1 MLFPIFG
8 KTNCMKN
15 IITVLF
21 ILFAVSFQAQ
31 NLEKLS
37 KEINE
42 EGIALY
48 RSEMASWY
56 GTDVFK
62 ANYEQME
69 NVGGYFSYI
78 DDSVPKCI
86 FFSKESKVIGTI
98 AFPTNYNPQNAKLD
112 LKERNF
118 TPTEAEYFTIRQ
130 NALARIKTDTIFKS
144 YKNTNFNIVPLIK
157 KNVKKVYVLTGP
169 SVDNV
174 VIFGNDYLI
183 TFNNKNEVKNVEK
196 LHNSMIAQNINDE
209 KIGKTI
215 SGVHSHVIENWQTI
229 TATDIC
235 TLMLYQN
242 LTDWGSYITI
252 SKKFTSIW
260 NSNNNIVIMKTE
272 DYKKMAENILERNKN
287 KADSKENAEDAN

>member
-1 MLFPIFG
+1 
-8 KTNCMKN
+8 MKN
-15 IITVLF
+15 IIAVLF
-21 ILFAVSFQAQ
+21 ILFAASFQAQ

-62 ANYEQME
+62 ANYKQME

-78 DDSVPKCI
+78 DESVPKCI
-86 FFSKESKVIGTI
+86 FFSKENKVLATI

-112 LKERNF
+112 LKERDF
-118 TPTEAEYFTIRQ
+118 TSTEIEYFTIRE
-130 NALARIKTDTIFKS
+130 NALARIKTDTLFKS
-144 YKNTNFNIVPLIK
+144 YKNTSFNIVPLIK

-169 SVDNV
+169 SVNNV

-209 KIGKTI
+209 KVGKTI

-229 TATDIC
+229 TPTDIC

-287 KADSKENAEDAN
+287 NPKEKEE

>member
-1 MLFPIFG
+1 
-8 KTNCMKN
+8 MKN
-15 IITVLF
+15 IIAVLF
-21 ILFAVSFQAQ
+21 ILFAASFQAQ

-37 KEINE
+37 KEIND

-48 RSEMASWY
+48 HSEMASWY

-78 DDSVPKCI
+78 DESVPKCV
-86 FFSKESKVIGTI
+86 FFSKENKVLATI

-112 LKERNF
+112 LKERDF
-118 TPTEAEYFTIRQ
+118 TSTEIEYFTIRE
-130 NALARIKTDTIFKS
+130 NALARIKTDTLFKS
-144 YKNTNFNIVPLIK
+144 YKNTSFNIVPLIK

-169 SVDNV
+169 SVNNV

-196 LHNSMIAQNINDE
+196 LHNSMIAQNIHDE
-209 KIGKTI
+209 KVGKTI

-229 TATDIC
+229 TPTDIC

-287 KADSKENAEDAN
+287 NPKEKEE

>member
-1 MLFPIFG
+1 
-8 KTNCMKN
+8 MKN
-15 IITVLF
+15 IIAVLF
-21 ILFAVSFQAQ
+21 ILLAVSFQAQ

-56 GTDVFK
+56 GTDVFR

-78 DDSVPKCI
+78 DESVPKCI
-86 FFSKESKVIGTI
+86 FFSKENKVIGTI

-112 LKERNF
+112 LKERDF
-118 TPTEAEYFTIRQ
+118 TPTETEYFTIRQ

-144 YKNTNFNIVPLIK
+144 YKNTSFNIVPLIK
-157 KNVKKVYVLTGP
+157 KNIKKVYVLTGP

-215 SGVHSHVIENWQTI
+215 SGIHSHVIENWQAI
-229 TATDIC
+229 TPTDIC

-272 DYKKMAENILERNKN
+272 DYKKMTENILEKN
-287 KADSKENAEDAN
+287 KGKTDSKENAEHAN

>member
-1 MLFPIFG
+1 MLFPIFE
-8 KTNCMKN
+8 KTNRMKN
-15 IITVLF
+15 IIAILF
-21 ILFAVSFQAQ
+21 ILLAVSFQAQ
-31 NLEKLS
+31 NLAKLS
-37 KEINE
+37 REINE

-56 GTDVFK
+56 GTDVFR
-62 ANYEQME
+62 ANYKQME

-86 FFSKESKVIGTI
+86 FFSKENKVIGTI

-112 LKERNF
+112 LKERDF
-118 TPTEAEYFTIRQ
+118 TPTETEYFTIRQ

-144 YKNTNFNIVPLIK
+144 YKNTSFNIVPLIK

-229 TATDIC
+229 TPTDIC

-260 NSNNNIVIMKTE
+260 NSNNNTVIMKTE
-272 DYKKMAENILERNKN
+272 DYKKMTENILERNSDKT
-287 KADSKENAEDAN
+287 DSKENAEDAN

>member
-8 KTNCMKN
+8 KTNRMKN
-15 IITVLF
+15 IIAILF
-21 ILFAVSFQAQ
+21 ILLAVSFQAQ
-31 NLEKLS
+31 NLAKLS
-37 KEINE
+37 REINE

-56 GTDVFK
+56 GTDVFR
-62 ANYEQME
+62 ANYKQME

-86 FFSKESKVIGTI
+86 FFSRENKIIGTI
-98 AFPTNYNPQNAKLD
+98 DFPTNYNPQNAKLD
-112 LKERNF
+112 LKERDF
-118 TPTEAEYFTIRQ
+118 TPTETEYFTIRQ

-144 YKNTNFNIVPLIK
+144 YKNTSFNIVPLIK

-215 SGVHSHVIENWQTI
+215 SGVHSHVIENWQMI
-229 TATDIC
+229 TPTDIC

-242 LTDWGSYITI
+242 LTDWRSYITI

-272 DYKKMAENILERNKN
+272 DYKKMAENILERNSDKT
-287 KADSKENAEDAN
+287 DSKENAEDAN

>member
-1 MLFPIFG
+1 
-8 KTNCMKN
+8 MKN
-15 IITVLF
+15 IIAVLF
-21 ILFAVSFQAQ
+21 ILFAASFQAQ

-78 DDSVPKCI
+78 DESVPKCI
-86 FFSKESKVIGTI
+86 FFSKENKVLATI

-112 LKERNF
+112 LKERDF
-118 TPTEAEYFTIRQ
+118 TPTESEYFTIRE
-130 NALARIKTDTIFKS
+130 NALARIKTDTLFKS
-144 YKNTNFNIVPLIK
+144 YKNTSFNIVPLIK

-169 SVDNV
+169 SVNNV

-196 LHNSMIAQNINDE
+196 LHNSMIAQNIHDE
-209 KIGKTI
+209 KVGKTI

-229 TATDIC
+229 TPTDIC

-287 KADSKENAEDAN
+287 NPKEKEE

>member
-8 KTNCMKN
+8 KTNRMKN
-15 IITVLF
+15 IIAILF
-21 ILFAVSFQAQ
+21 ILLAVSFQAQ
-31 NLEKLS
+31 NLAKLS
-37 KEINE
+37 REINE

-56 GTDVFK
+56 GTDAFR

-86 FFSKESKVIGTI
+86 FFSKENKVIGTI

-112 LKERNF
+112 LKERDF
-118 TPTEAEYFTIRQ
+118 TPTETEYFTIRQ

-144 YKNTNFNIVPLIK
+144 YKNTSFNIVPLIK

-229 TATDIC
+229 TPTDIC

-260 NSNNNIVIMKTE
+260 NSNNNTVIMKTE
-272 DYKKMAENILERNKN
+272 DYKKMTENILERNSDKT
-287 KADSKENAEDAN
+287 DSKENAEDAN

>member
-1 MLFPIFG
+1 
-8 KTNCMKN
+8 MKN
-15 IITVLF
+15 IIAILF
-21 ILFAVSFQAQ
+21 ILLAVSFQAQ
-31 NLEKLS
+31 NLAKLS
-37 KEINE
+37 REINE

-56 GTDVFK
+56 GTDVFR
-62 ANYEQME
+62 ANYKQME

-86 FFSKESKVIGTI
+86 FFSKENKVIGTI

-112 LKERNF
+112 LKERDF
-118 TPTEAEYFTIRQ
+118 TPTETEYFTIRQ

-144 YKNTNFNIVPLIK
+144 YKNTSFNIVPLIK

-229 TATDIC
+229 TPTDIC

-260 NSNNNIVIMKTE
+260 NSNNNTVIMKTE
-272 DYKKMAENILERNKN
+272 DYKKMTENILERNSDKT
-287 KADSKENAEDAN
+287 DSKENAEDAN

>member
-1 MLFPIFG
+1 
-8 KTNCMKN
+8 MKN
-15 IITVLF
+15 IIAILF
-21 ILFAVSFQAQ
+21 ILLAVSFQAQ
-31 NLEKLS
+31 NLAKLS
-37 KEINE
+37 REINE

-56 GTDVFK
+56 GTDAFR

-86 FFSKESKVIGTI
+86 FFSKENKVIGTI

-112 LKERNF
+112 LKERDF
-118 TPTEAEYFTIRQ
+118 TPTETEYFTIRQ

-144 YKNTNFNIVPLIK
+144 YKNTSFNIVPLIK

-229 TATDIC
+229 TPTDIC

-260 NSNNNIVIMKTE
+260 NSNNNTVIMKTE
-272 DYKKMAENILERNKN
+272 DYKKMTENILERNSDKT
-287 KADSKENAEDAN
+287 DSKENAEDAN

>member
-8 KTNCMKN
+8 KTNRMKN
-15 IITVLF
+15 IIAILF
-21 ILFAVSFQAQ
+21 ILLAVSFQAQ
-31 NLEKLS
+31 NLAKLS
-37 KEINE
+37 REINE

-56 GTDVFK
+56 GTDVFR
-62 ANYEQME
+62 ANYKQME

-86 FFSKESKVIGTI
+86 FFSKENKVIGTI

-112 LKERNF
+112 LKERDF
-118 TPTEAEYFTIRQ
+118 TPTETEYFTIRQ

-144 YKNTNFNIVPLIK
+144 YKNTSFNIVPLIK

-229 TATDIC
+229 TPTDIC

-260 NSNNNIVIMKTE
+260 NSNNNTVIMKTE
-272 DYKKMAENILERNKN
+272 DYKKMTENILERNSDKT
-287 KADSKENAEDAN
+287 DSKENAEDAN

>member
-1 MLFPIFG
+1 
-8 KTNCMKN
+8 MKN
-15 IITVLF
+15 IIAVLF
-21 ILFAVSFQAQ
+21 ILFAASFQAQ

-78 DDSVPKCI
+78 DKSVPKCI
-86 FFSKESKVIGTI
+86 FFSKENKVLATI

-112 LKERNF
+112 LKERDF
-118 TPTEAEYFTIRQ
+118 TPTESEYFTIRE
-130 NALARIKTDTIFKS
+130 NALARIKTDTLFKS
-144 YKNTNFNIVPLIK
+144 YKNTSFNIVPLIK

-169 SVDNV
+169 SVNNI

-196 LHNSMIAQNINDE
+196 LHNSMIAQNIHDE
-209 KIGKTI
+209 KVGKTI

-229 TATDIC
+229 TPTDIC

-260 NSNNNIVIMKTE
+260 NSNNNIIIMKTE

-287 KADSKENAEDAN
+287 NPKEKEE